1 MGARAS
7 SFSFGFFF
15 FLPTLSARTCLF
27 PVHRAFSFLRSCV
40 CYFLFALSYSSFVR
54 SLPSQQFFS
63 SPPPPHFNVH
73 RQHGLA
79 AACFIVSLGTAV
91 GPILAPRGAQH
102 GILLGVLLNVENAEM
117 RTCGGGRGLVYTPAA
132 PHRAKLPPRG
142 LATTAVFLLGAQHW
156 LGSCLFFF
164 FLSFGQCASSSR
176 NGCVYCASVE
186 SMRRLCFHMRVCACV
201 CVCVDPGQRQTKY
214 FFLRVEC
221 VGRRLHHHPQ
231 PLLPLLQAA
240 EPCSCVLFPSARSSK
255 LLTAAVPLKEGP
267 PRILLVLLGPPC
279 DFAYT
284 L

>member
-15 FLPTLSARTCLF
+15 FLQTLSARTCLF

-156 LGSCLFFF
+156 LGSCLFFSF
-164 FLSFGQCASSSR
+164 FLLA
-176 NGCVYCASVE
+176 NV
-186 SMRRLCFHMRVCACV
+186 RRLLGMGVCTVPLLRACVVCVFTCVSVHV

-267 PRILLVLLGPPC
+267 PRILLVFLFC
-279 DFAYT
+279 
-284 L
+284 

>member
-117 RTCGGGRGLVYTPAA
+117 RTCGGGERAGVHACGTASSQTAA
-132 PHRAKLPPRG
+132 TRPGNNSSISSGRTA
-142 LATTAVFLLGAQHW
+142 LAWVL
-156 LGSCLFFF
+156 SFF
-164 FLSFGQCASSSR
+164 FLSFFWPM
-176 NGCVYCASVE
+176 CVVFSE
-186 SMRRLCFHMRVCACV
+186 WV
-201 CVCVDPGQRQTKY
+201 CVLC
-214 FFLRVEC
+214 LC
-221 VGRRLHHHPQ
+221 
-231 PLLPLLQAA
+231 
-240 EPCSCVLFPSARSSK
+240 
-255 LLTAAVPLKEGP
+255 
-267 PRILLVLLGPPC
+267 
-279 DFAYT
+279 
-284 L
+284 